1 MEKKILLS
9 QDRVDDINNFLDT
22 ELQSLHDDDFSV
34 PPTPYLLAIP
44 FQAIPRENLSI
55 FP

>member
-9 QDRVDDINNFLDT
+9 QDRVDDINHFLDT
-22 ELQSLHDDDFSV
+22 ELQSLQDDDFSV
-34 PPTPYLLAIP
+34 PPTPNLLAIQ
-44 FQAIPRENLSI
+44 FQAFPKEHFSI